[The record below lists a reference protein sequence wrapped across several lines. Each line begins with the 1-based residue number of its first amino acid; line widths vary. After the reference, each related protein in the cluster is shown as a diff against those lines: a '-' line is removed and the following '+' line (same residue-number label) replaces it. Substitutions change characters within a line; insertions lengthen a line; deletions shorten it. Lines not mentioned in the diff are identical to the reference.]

1 MSLYEL
7 DDDLLPEFRGIL
19 ALNIPAE
26 QCINPDPSNPGQCV
40 SSAKAIKVVG
50 NLAYVVTDMGLFV
63 ASLGF

>member
-1 MSLYEL
+1 MSIYEL
-7 DDDLLPEFRGIL
+7 NNDLEQASGIL

-26 QCINPDPSNPGQCV
+26 NCLSPDPNNPGQCV
-40 SSAKAIKVVG
+40 SSAKAVKIVG